1 MKQRVVITGL
11 GVMAP
16 NGTGVSA
23 FTRSLK
29 ESRSGISYLPELEE
43 LNFRC
48 QLGGVPQL
56 TNELM
61 EANFTE
67 LERKRLTAKGV
78 IYGIIAGMEAWKD
91 AGLPFPETID
101 NEAHWDYGCIFGT
114 GMSGVN
120 TLREAI
126 YKTDEKKVR
135 KLGTTVVEQ
144 TMPSGISAFLGGRLG
159 LGNWVTSNSSAC
171 STGTESVIMAYERI
185 QSGKASVMLAGSCD
199 ADGPHVWGG
208 FDSMRVLTYRHN
220 EEPYKAS
227 RPMSATASGFVPGSG
242 GGALV
247 LESLDSALK
256 RGAAIYGEVIGGYT
270 NSGGQRGSGT
280 MTAPNAMGT
289 QRCIKGALYNA
300 GIASGDIDL
309 ISGHLTSTMG
319 DVLEVKNWSEALQ
332 RSGSGFPLIN
342 SVKSLTGHCLSAAG
356 SIECVAAILQLKHQF
371 VHASVNCEDLHP
383 EIAGCIDEKSVVRQM
398 ESCKIDIIAKS
409 SFGFGDVNSCV
420 IFKKYTSHE
429 QNGD

>member
-1 MKQRVVITGL
+1 MKKRIVVTGL
-11 GVMAP
+11 GVVAP
-16 NGTGVSA
+16 NGVGLTA
-23 FTRSLK
+23 FEEALQK
-29 ESRSGISYLPELEE
+29 GKSGIRYLPELEQ

-48 QLGGVPQL
+48 QLCGVPEL
-56 TNELM
+56 TEELM
-61 EANFTE
+61 QHHFTE
-67 LERKRLTAKGV
+67 LERKRLNAKGV
-78 IYGIIAGMEAWKD
+78 IYGIIAGMEAWQN
-91 AGLPFPETID
+91 AGLPIPESR
-101 NEAHWDYGCIFGT
+101 ESSPQWDYGCIFGT

-126 YKTDEKKVR
+126 YKTDEQKVR

-159 LGNWVTSNSSAC
+159 LGNWVTSNASAC
-171 STGTESVIMAYERI
+171 STGTESVIMAMEHLRA
-185 QSGKASVMLAGSCD
+185 GKAKVMLAGSCD

-220 EEPYKAS
+220 EEPEKAS

-247 LESLDSALK
+247 LEELEHALA
-256 RGAAIYGEVIGGYT
+256 RNATIYGEVLGGFT

-280 MTAPNAMGT
+280 MTAPNNEGT
-289 QRCIKGALYNA
+289 QRCITGALENA
-300 GIASGDIDL
+300 GIEPKQVDL

-319 DVLEVKNWSEALQ
+319 DVLEIQNWAAALN
-332 RSGSGFPLIN
+332 RKGRDFPRVN

-356 SIECVAAILQLKHQF
+356 SIECVAALLQLQRQF
-371 VHASVNCEDLHP
+371 VHVSANSEDLHP
-383 EIAGCIDEKSVVRQM
+383 EIADCIDEKAVVRKQ
-398 ESCKIDIIAKS
+398 ESAKIDIIAKS

-420 IFKKYTSHE
+420 IFKRWKHYE
-429 QNGD
+429 